1 MLPYSIIFS
10 RVLNKTND
18 SKEMSLSE
26 SDLFEIYTER
36 LHSVIGNP
44 RVRRLFSSI
53 TLDDEIQQIDYELNH
68 SVDEKSDKEFI
79 IEVLT
84 LGMAIEWLQPQ
95 VDSRKYTAQMIGGKE
110 EKMLQN
116 NYKPMKDRLDS
127 LERQFSKLLSHYGY
141 LNNSYIRGDS

>member
-68 SVDEKSDKEFI
+68 SVDEESDKEFI

-116 NYKPMKDRLDS
+116 NYKPMIERLDS
-127 LERQFSKLLSHYGY
+127 MKIELKKMIRDYGFLY
-141 LNNSYIRGDS
+141 NYYINEV

>member
-68 SVDEKSDKEFI
+68 SVDEESDKEFI

-84 LGMAIEWLQPQ
+84 LGMAIEWLQSQ

-116 NYKPMKDRLDS
+116 NYKPMIERLDS
-127 LERQFSKLLSHYGY
+127 MKIELKKMIRDYGFLY
-141 LNNSYIRGDS
+141 NYYINEV

>member
-53 TLDDEIQQIDYELNH
+53 TLDDEIQHIDYELNH
-68 SVDEKSDKEFI
+68 SVDEESDKEFI

-116 NYKPMKDRLDS
+116 NYKPMIERLDS
-127 LERQFSKLLSHYGY
+127 MKIELKKMIRDYGFLY
-141 LNNSYIRGDS
+141 NYYINEV

>member
-68 SVDEKSDKEFI
+68 SVDEESDKEFI

-116 NYKPMKDRLDS
+116 NYNPMIERLDS
-127 LERQFSKLLSHYGY
+127 MKIELKKMIRDYGFLY
-141 LNNSYIRGDS
+141 NYYINEV